1 MFHGIQHTDPFS
13 FDVVEKLVTFYFHN
27 LGSKWHFGDLQ
38 KMGGGWGIVANFFV
52 TSPWVNEKNIWTSK
66 LIQCAFKRIPIKK

>member
-1 MFHGIQHTDPFS
+1 MFHGTQHIDPSS

-38 KMGGGWGIVANFFV
+38 KMGGGGGFFQIFF
-52 TSPWVNEKNIWTSK
+52 SLPRG
-66 LIQCAFKRIPIKK
+66 KRKKKFDFQN